1 MGQDAEVEKEKFS
14 VAWVGSALGSCWRVS
29 KREMKWSGLY
39 FKREG
44 FPSVFCSYYRALSED
59 TQRHL
64 SLMTMTLVAPLPA
77 TRGIIERCGV
87 YLGGKSQ
94 SV

>member
-1 MGQDAEVEKEKFS
+1 MFS
-14 VAWVGSALGSCWRVS
+14 VAIT
-29 KREMKWSGLY
+29 E
-39 FKREG
+39 
-44 FPSVFCSYYRALSED
+44 PSLKTD

-77 TRGIIERCGV
+77 TKGIIERCGIS
-87 YLGGKSQ
+87 LGGKSQ